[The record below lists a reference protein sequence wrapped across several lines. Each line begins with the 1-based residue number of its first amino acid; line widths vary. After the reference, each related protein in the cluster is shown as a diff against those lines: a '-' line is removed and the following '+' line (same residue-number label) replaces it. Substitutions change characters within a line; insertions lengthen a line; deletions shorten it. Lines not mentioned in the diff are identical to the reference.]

1 MKKEFYKMLESK
13 VGNSTISHSSLK
25 HFLTDMGFTTL
36 QLKAILKKYFSP
48 TINAYVLKPFK
59 DER

>member
-1 MKKEFYKMLESK
+1 MLESK

-36 QLKAILKKYFSP
+36 QFKTILKKYFSP

>member
-1 MKKEFYKMLESK
+1 MLESK
-13 VGNSTISHSSLK
+13 VGDSTISHSSIK
-25 HFLTDMGFTTL
+25 HFLTNMGFTTL

-48 TINAYVLKPFK
+48 TINAYVLKPFE